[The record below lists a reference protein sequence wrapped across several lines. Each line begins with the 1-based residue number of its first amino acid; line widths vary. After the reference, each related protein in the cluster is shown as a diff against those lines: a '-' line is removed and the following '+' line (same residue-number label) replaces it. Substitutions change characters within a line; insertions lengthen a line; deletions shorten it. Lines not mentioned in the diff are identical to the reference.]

1 MPKSLSVQFQN
12 ISRGKRIYGGI
23 KRDAWK
29 EIGCYVYM
37 TPSEI
42 RKRRRR
48 VIEQCR
54 NEQVNRTYHGVSVRN
69 IIRNLARLSDDE
81 VEKSYEELKRDF
93 PAARNAELRRDQFNK
108 IIQDKRAEI
117 RKANTIDLTDDEPPS
132 KQRKITDYIPF
143 T

>member
-1 MPKSLSVQFQN
+1 
-12 ISRGKRIYGGI
+12 
-23 KRDAWK
+23 
-29 EIGCYVYM
+29 M

-42 RKRRRR
+42 RKRHRR
-48 VIEQCR
+48 VIEQR
-54 NEQVNRTYHGVSVRN
+54 RSEQTNRTYHGVSVRN